1 MAKFLSVDPSTNS
14 FAFALWEGKRLSMYG
29 KINFVGIN
37 PLEKAL
43 DAATKVFAL
52 VQQLDVEHVVIESAI
67 FANSASVA
75 ITLGVAQG
83 VMIGAIRL
91 AGVTKVSNVAPMTWQ
106 SFIGNRIFTKGEKL
120 QIRKDYPGKTQSWY
134 KNFERNLR
142 KQKTIKVVNGTY
154 GINVEDNDV
163 ADAIGLGMYAHS
175 SLFSQKLAKPAP
187 KTKPVKRAKR
197 A

>member
-14 FAFALWEGKRLSMYG
+14 FAFALWEGNRLAMHG
-29 KINFVGIN
+29 KINFVGTN
-37 PLEKAL
+37 PLEKAM
-43 DAATKVFAL
+43 DAACKVYEL
-52 VQQLDVEHVVIESAI
+52 IKTLDVEHVVIESPI
-67 FANSASVA
+67 FANSATVA

-91 AGVTKVSNVAPMTWQ
+91 AGVTKVYNVSPLTWQ
-106 SFIGNRIFTKGEKL
+106 SFIGNKIFTKGEKL

-142 KQKTIKVVNGTY
+142 KQKTMTVVNGTY
-154 GINVEDNDV
+154 GTNITDNDV
-163 ADAIGLGMYAHS
+163 ADAVGIGMYAHGS
-175 SLFSQKLAKPAP
+175 MFGAKLAKPAP
-187 KTKPVKRAKR
+187 KTKPVKRTKR